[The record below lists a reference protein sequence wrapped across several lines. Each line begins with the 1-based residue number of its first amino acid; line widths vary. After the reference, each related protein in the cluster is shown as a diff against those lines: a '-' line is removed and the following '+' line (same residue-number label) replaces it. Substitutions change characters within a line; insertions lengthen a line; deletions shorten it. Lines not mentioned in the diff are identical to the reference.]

1 VFFLAFRGVFLVSSV
16 ADVTAVV
23 SARGL
28 DLLDNVDY
36 RLAETPEEKEE
47 IYRLRYRAYL
57 REEAILPSPHQ
68 RVTDAFDDSPYS
80 WIFGVYIQGELCSS
94 IRVSVATP
102 VHPTSPSV
110 EVFPEILRPELARGR
125 TLVDPT
131 RFVANPEQAKRFPE
145 LPYAT
150 VRLGYVAGVHF
161 GADIGLATVRAEHQA
176 FYRRVFLQEPLC
188 EPRLFP
194 GLLKP
199 VGLMA
204 AHYPTL
210 REKVFARYPYLHSS
224 AFERRML
231 FDCRGSFA
239 ENAPPCAQPVSAVRQ
254 ARTSE

>member
-1 VFFLAFRGVFLVSSV
+1 MRSAAEVTTIAPGRSV
-16 ADVTAVV
+16 N
-23 SARGL
+23 
-28 DLLDNVDY
+28 LLDNVDY
-36 RLAETPEEKEE
+36 RVAETPEEREE

-57 REEAILPSPHQ
+57 REGAILPSSEE

-80 WIFGVYIQGELCSS
+80 WIFGIYIQGELCSS
-94 IRVSVATP
+94 IRVSLATP
-102 VHPTSPSV
+102 EHQISPST
-110 EVFPEILRPELARGR
+110 EVFPDILRPELARGR
-125 TLVDPT
+125 TFVDPT
-131 RFVANPEQAKRFPE
+131 RFVADPERAKRFPE

-161 GADIGLATVRAEHQA
+161 NADIGLATVRAEHQA

-231 FDCRGSFA
+231 FGRDNERGAATVHMREF
-239 ENAPPCAQPVSAVRQ
+239 PCELASAVTG
-254 ARTSE
+254 A

>member
-1 VFFLAFRGVFLVSSV
+1 M
-16 ADVTAVV
+16 
-23 SARGL
+23 
-28 DLLDNVDY
+28 
-36 RLAETPEEKEE
+36 
-47 IYRLRYRAYL
+47 YRLRYRAYL
-57 REEAILPSPHQ
+57 REGAILPSDDE
-68 RVTDAFDDSPYS
+68 RVTDRFDDSPRS
-80 WIFGVYIQGELCSS
+80 FIFGVYIHGELCSS

-102 VHPTSPSV
+102 EYPTSPSV
-110 EVFPEILRPELARGR
+110 EVFPDILRPELARGR

-131 RFVANPEQAKRFPE
+131 RFVADPEKAKRYPE

-161 GADIGLATVRAEHQA
+161 NADIGLATVRAEHRA
-176 FYRRVFLQEPLC
+176 FYRRVFMQEPLC

-231 FDCRGSFA
+231 FQRSSERGAALNLSQVSCG
-239 ENAPPCAQPVSAVRQ
+239 CASMGAG
-254 ARTSE
+254 A

>member
-1 VFFLAFRGVFLVSSV
+1 MRSAP
-16 ADVTAVV
+16 AVTAITPGR
-23 SARGL
+23 SA

-36 RLAETPEEKEE
+36 RIAETPDQKEE
-47 IYRLRYRAYL
+47 MYRLRYRAYL
-57 REEAILPSPHQ
+57 REGAILPSSDE
-68 RVTDAFDDSPYS
+68 RVTDRFDDSPWS
-80 WIFGVYIQGELCSS
+80 FIFGVYICGELCSS

-102 VHPTSPSV
+102 EHPTSPSV
-110 EVFPEILRPELARGR
+110 EVFPDILRPELARGR

-131 RFVANPEQAKRFPE
+131 RFVADPDKAKRFPE

-161 GADIGLATVRAEHQA
+161 NADIGLATVRAEHQA
-176 FYRRVFLQEPLC
+176 FYRRIFLQEPLC

-231 FDCRGSFA
+231 FEHGSERRSA
-239 ENAPPCAQPVSAVRQ
+239 TKHAHELPGERASACAGA
-254 ARTSE
+254 

>member
-1 VFFLAFRGVFLVSSV
+1 MRSA
-16 ADVTAVV
+16 AEVTSITPAR
-23 SARGL
+23 SA

-36 RLAETPEEKEE
+36 RLAETSEQREE

-57 REEAILPSPHQ
+57 REGAILPSPDE
-68 RVTDAFDDSPYS
+68 RVSDDFDNSPYS
-80 WIFGVYIQGELCSS
+80 WIFGVYIDDELCSS

-102 VHPTSPSV
+102 EYPTSPSV
-110 EVFPEILRPELARGR
+110 EVFPDVLRPELARGC

-131 RFVANPEQAKRFPE
+131 RFVADPERARRFPE
-145 LPYAT
+145 LPYVT

-161 GADIGLATVRAEHQA
+161 NADIGLATVRAEHQA
-176 FYRRVFLQEPLC
+176 FYRRIFLQEPLC

-231 FDCRGSFA
+231 FDRA
-239 ENAPPCAQPVSAVRQ
+239 RQPRIRHHSCQCEPATLG
-254 ARTSE
+254 A

>member
-1 VFFLAFRGVFLVSSV
+1 MRSA
-16 ADVTAVV
+16 AEVTTIAPGR
-23 SARGL
+23 SF

-36 RLAETPEEKEE
+36 RLAETPEDREE

-57 REEAILPSPHQ
+57 REGTILPSDDQ
-68 RVTDAFDDSPYS
+68 RVTDDFDDSPYS
-80 WIFGVYIQGELCSS
+80 WIFGVYIHGELCSS
-94 IRVSVATP
+94 IRVSLATP
-102 VHPTSPSV
+102 EHPTSPSV
-110 EVFPEILRPELARGR
+110 EVFPDILRPELARGR
-125 TLVDPT
+125 SLVDPT
-131 RFVANPEQAKRFPE
+131 RFVADPERAKRFPE

-161 GADIGLATVRAEHQA
+161 NADIGLATVRAEHQA

-231 FDCRGSFA
+231 FDRGNEHGS
-239 ENAPPCAQPVSAVRQ
+239 APLNVREFPCERASAVPG
-254 ARTSE
+254 A

>member
-1 VFFLAFRGVFLVSSV
+1 MRSAAEVSSITPGRS
-16 ADVTAVV
+16 ADI
-23 SARGL
+23 
-28 DLLDNVDY
+28 LDNIDY
-36 RLAETPEEKEE
+36 RLARTPAQKEE
-47 IYRLRYRAYL
+47 MYQLRYRAYL
-57 REEAILPSPHQ
+57 REGAILPSADE
-68 RVTDAFDDSPYS
+68 RVTDRFDESPWS
-80 WIFGVYIQGELCSS
+80 WIFGVYIDGELCSS

-102 VHPTSPSV
+102 EYPTSPSV
-110 EVFPEILRPELARGR
+110 EVFPDILRPELARGR

-131 RFVANPEQAKRFPE
+131 RFVADPEKARRFPE

-161 GADIGLATVRAEHQA
+161 NADMGLATVRAEHRA
-176 FYRRVFLQEPLC
+176 FYRRIFLQEPLC

-210 REKVFARYPYLHSS
+210 RDKVFARYPYLHSS

-231 FDCRGSFA
+231 FEQDR
-239 ENAPPCAQPVSAVRQ
+239 EPPQACELPRERPSAAVG
-254 ARTSE
+254 A

>member
-1 VFFLAFRGVFLVSSV
+1 MRSA
-16 ADVTAVV
+16 AVV
-23 SARGL
+23 TTIAPGRSVN
-28 DLLDNVDY
+28 LLDNVDY
-36 RLAETPEEKEE
+36 RLAETAEEREE

-57 REEAILPSPHQ
+57 REGAILPSADE
-68 RVTDAFDDSPYS
+68 RVTDDFDNSPYS
-80 WIFGVYIQGELCSS
+80 YIFGVYIEGELCSS

-102 VHPTSPSV
+102 EYPTSPSV
-110 EVFPEILRPELARGR
+110 EVFPDILRPELARGR
-125 TLVDPT
+125 SLVDPT
-131 RFVANPEQAKRFPE
+131 RFVADPERAKRFPE

-161 GADIGLATVRAEHQA
+161 NADIGLATVRAEHQA

-231 FDCRGSFA
+231 FDRGNERSA
-239 ENAPPCAQPVSAVRQ
+239 APLNVREFPCERASVVPGA
-254 ARTSE
+254 

>member
-1 VFFLAFRGVFLVSSV
+1 MRSA
-16 ADVTAVV
+16 AVV
-23 SARGL
+23 TTIAPGRSVN
-28 DLLDNVDY
+28 LLDNVDY
-36 RLAETPEEKEE
+36 RVAETAEEREE

-57 REEAILPSPHQ
+57 REGAILPSADE
-68 RVTDAFDDSPYS
+68 RVTDDFDNSPYS
-80 WIFGVYIQGELCSS
+80 FIFGVYIEGELCSS

-102 VHPTSPSV
+102 EYPTSPSV
-110 EVFPEILRPELARGR
+110 EVFPDILRPELARGR
-125 TLVDPT
+125 SLVDPT
-131 RFVANPEQAKRFPE
+131 RFVADPERAKRFPE

-161 GADIGLATVRAEHQA
+161 NADIGLATVRAEHQA

-231 FDCRGSFA
+231 FDRGNERSS
-239 ENAPPCAQPVSAVRQ
+239 APLNVREFPCERALVPGA
-254 ARTSE
+254 

>member
-1 VFFLAFRGVFLVSSV
+1 MRSAAEITSIIPGRSV
-16 ADVTAVV
+16 
-23 SARGL
+23 

-36 RLAETPEEKEE
+36 RLAETLEQKEE
-47 IYRLRYRAYL
+47 MYRLRYRAYL
-57 REEAILPSPHQ
+57 REGAILPNADE
-68 RVTDAFDDSPYS
+68 RVTDKFDNSPWS
-80 WIFGVYIQGELCSS
+80 WIFGVYIHGELCSS
-94 IRVSVATP
+94 IRGSVAP
-102 VHPTSPSV
+102 PQHPTSPSV
-110 EVFPEILRPELARGR
+110 EVFPDILRPELARGR

-131 RFVANPEQAKRFPE
+131 RFVADPEKARRYPE

-150 VRLGYVAGVHF
+150 VRLGYIAGVHF
-161 GADIGLATVRAEHQA
+161 NAELGLATVRAEHQA
-176 FYRRVFLQEPLC
+176 FYRRIFLQQPLC

-231 FDCRGSFA
+231 FGRGQ
-239 ENAPPCAQPVSAVRQ
+239 E
-254 ARTSE
+254 RTSAPLHLREFPCERASVGA